1 MRVFIQTHLFMSKIV
16 HFVESVRRLLQ
27 CVWHLIVYNWY
38 CLLHAWTGQRRDL
51 YPPHTLHF
59 MLLPLEREFS
69 KIYQFVIRFLRVEF
83 SSCEPQTWVIKPKLS
98 MKIGRYRHFVAY
110 VKQECICSFSLSDF
124 SRLSAFSSQLS
135 DSLPLEGKRTKD
147 TKRSCLE
154 YGARSR
160 YNPRFIGSFGLITQV

>member
-51 YPPHTLHF
+51 YPHTLHF

-83 SSCEPQTWVIKPKLS
+83 SSCEPQTWVIKPELFQCSIARLHVCRILLEFDLKRTRKFPQIV
-98 MKIGRYRHFVAY
+98 KIVKAAKMDFLIFYDY
-110 VKQECICSFSLSDF
+110 VNEYEVSY
-124 SRLSAFSSQLS
+124 SSQS
-135 DSLPLEGKRTKD
+135 SIFDIMS
-147 TKRSCLE
+147 SC
-154 YGARSR
+154 G
-160 YNPRFIGSFGLITQV
+160 